1 MNSTRRHTPG
11 ALARALASV
20 SASASPLPASS
31 SPAAPPASTKW
42 WKPQFLSARGFV
54 FCAVLIA
61 FLYAI
66 VTIAGLRE
74 YTSIL
79 SGTVGSVRFGWQISA
94 LLGFGY
100 IFVYL
105 AFVLLGPILLI
116 AAVLLWSWQKLR
128 RR

>member
-1 MNSTRRHTPG
+1 MNSTRSHKPATLAQVL
-11 ALARALASV
+11 ALV
-20 SASASPLPASS
+20 SEERSSSPLPPS
-31 SPAAPPASTKW
+31 SPSKKW

-105 AFVLLGPILLI
+105 AFVLLAPILLI

-128 RR
+128 QR

>member
-1 MNSTRRHTPG
+1 
-11 ALARALASV
+11 
-20 SASASPLPASS
+20 
-31 SPAAPPASTKW
+31 
-42 WKPQFLSARGFV
+42 
-54 FCAVLIA
+54 VLIA

-105 AFVLLGPILLI
+105 AFVLLAPILLI

-128 RR
+128 QR